1 MSSKKRIYFCRMQ
14 KLIPYKNIQIAYTA
28 QGKGEAIVLLHGF
41 LENSSMWDAVIT
53 ELVKTHQVICVDL
66 LGHGNTQRL
75 GYIHTMQ
82 EMAQTVKQVLDHLKI
97 EEASFIGHSMGGYV
111 TLAFAELFPLRIKK
125 MLLLNSTPLA
135 DSSERIANRNRA
147 IRLVKQNKDAFVS
160 MAITNLFG
168 KESREHLREKIDA
181 LIKEAQQLPTENIV
195 AAMEG
200 LKSRKDRTAILKNFT
215 GEKIFLAGEEDEI
228 VPLSSVEKIAQETLT
243 ELKIFKGGHMTHLEA
258 KEELFR
264 FFDNSIKNR

>member
-1 MSSKKRIYFCRMQ
+1 MQ
-14 KLIPYKNIQIAYTA
+14 KFIPYKNIQIAFTA

-41 LENSSMWDAVIT
+41 LENSSMWDAVVPV
-53 ELVKTHQVICVDL
+53 LAKSHRVIYIDL

-82 EMAQTVKQVLDHLKI
+82 EMAQTVKQVLDHLKV
-97 EEASFIGHSMGGYV
+97 EKASFIGHSMGGYV

-125 MLLLNSTPLA
+125 ILLLNSTPLA
-135 DSSERIANRNRA
+135 DSPERVANRNRA

-168 KESREHLREKIDA
+168 KESREELREKINA
-181 LIKEAQQLPTENIV
+181 LIKEAQQMPTENIV

-200 LKSRKDRTAILKNFT
+200 LKSRNDRTQVLKDFG
-215 GEKIFLAGEEDEI
+215 GEKIFLAGKEDEI
-228 VPLSSVEKIAQETLT
+228 VPLESLQQLAKETHTPLIIIT
-243 ELKIFKGGHMTHLEA
+243 FKGGH
-258 KEELFR
+258 
-264 FFDNSIKNR
+264 